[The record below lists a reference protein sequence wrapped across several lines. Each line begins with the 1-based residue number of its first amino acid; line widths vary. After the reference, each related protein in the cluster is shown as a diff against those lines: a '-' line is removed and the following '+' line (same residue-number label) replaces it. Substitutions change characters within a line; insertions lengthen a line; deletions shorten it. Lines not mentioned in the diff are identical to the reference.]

1 MTTREDLIDGLK
13 MIVRE
18 GLRTTATFGPD
29 DWTYTVHD
37 EENGWNTKQV
47 YCHLTAIAEIL
58 PGMASQFAQAGD
70 GVDAAA
76 GIDVGAMNAQAV
88 AAKEQLSEADL
99 MQEFQVSH
107 EKAIE
112 FVTGMPEEQL
122 QHTLRVMD
130 IQAPLAEILD
140 TLVILHGVMH
150 IYHAQ
155 DRSGH

>member
-18 GLRTTATFGPD
+18 GMRTTAAFGPD
-29 DWTYTVHD
+29 DWTYTVHN

-58 PGMASQFAQAGD
+58 PGMAGQMAQAPE

-76 GIDVGAMNAQAV
+76 GIDVGALNAQAV
-88 AAKEQLSEADL
+88 AAKEQLSETDL
-99 MQEFQVSH
+99 MEAFQASH
-107 EKAIE
+107 KKAIE
-112 FVTGMPEEQL
+112 FVAGMPEEQL
-122 QHTLRVMD
+122 QHTLLVMGV
-130 IQAPLAEILD
+130 QAPLAEILD
-140 TLVILHGVMH
+140 TLVILHGLMH